1 MKAWQI
7 HYICL
12 SWWIFFKCKLSVFWT
27 GDFSTFSE
35 YKGFKFWRFLSVKW
49 CKGSIQQSPAESQS
63 LLSVFVLPSPGTT
76 FRPPATLQPSAWRTY
91 SFFMLFFFKSASVLL
106 SSPNRVTAVTQPQ
119 HHLSFSTVML
129 QDVTDAAGRLF
140 KHPVKRLFVLHQS
153 FKLTR
158 SYRRFPPVLMA
169 AVATDITP
177 VSPQEWIDLG
187 TPATLSAA

>member
-1 MKAWQI
+1 MI
-7 HYICL
+7 N
-12 SWWIFFKCKLSVFWT
+12 IFQMQTVSLLNWGFFHFFRIQRFQVLKVFKCEMMHRVDPTVTSGVTITSLSV
-27 GDFSTFSE
+27 
-35 YKGFKFWRFLSVKW
+35 
-49 CKGSIQQSPAESQS
+49 CSPIPWNHLQTASH
-63 LLSVFVLPSPGTT
+63 
-76 FRPPATLQPSAWRTY
+76 PAAVCMKNIFIFY
-91 SFFMLFFFKSASVLL
+91 VVFFFKSASVLL

-158 SYRRFPPVLMA
+158 SYSRFPPVLMA